1 MILVEANT
9 LKPTAQ
15 NHFEN
20 LFETSQFKWKNM
32 YFLIRNTTLDTKPR
46 MQSKVLHNILCA
58 NEMLFKLGKVTT
70 PRCSFCKLQ
79 DETVVHLSYDY
90 LIVKEL
96 WNQLKSILSNNVIFP
111 KCTPQSAIF
120 IFWDLDTNEHLILNK
135 FLLISKIYIDTNE
148 HLILNK
154 FLLISKLYIYNARET
169 GYLNISHLLIYI
181 KGLKYIRKKLCENNA
196 RRRKKINR

>member
-46 MQSKVLHNILCA
+46 MLQYKVLHNILCA

-96 WNQLKSILSNNVIFP
+96 WNQLKSILSNNLIYP
-111 KCTPQSAIF
+111 KCKPQSAIF
-120 IFWDLDTNEHLILNK
+120 GFWDLDTNEHLILNN
-135 FLLISKIYIDTNE
+135 FLLIFKI
-148 HLILNK
+148 
-154 FLLISKLYIYNARET
+154 YIYNARKT

-181 KGLKYIRKKLCENNA
+181 KGINDTKKKLCENNVK
-196 RRRKKINR
+196 RKKKINKKWKNVLIN

>member
-1 MILVEANT
+1 
-9 LKPTAQ
+9 
-15 NHFEN
+15 
-20 LFETSQFKWKNM
+20 
-32 YFLIRNTTLDTKPR
+32 
-46 MQSKVLHNILCA
+46 
-58 NEMLFKLGKVTT
+58 MLLKLGKVTS

-79 DETVVHLSYDY
+79 DETIMHLSYDY

-135 FLLISKIYIDTNE
+135 LLFISKI
-148 HLILNK
+148 
-154 FLLISKLYIYNARET
+154 FIYNARKT

-181 KGLKYIRKKLCENNA
+181 KGIKDIRKKLCENNA